1 MLDISLRPL
10 KDRLFDPLTAA
21 IPAFITPLQLTGLAF
36 LSGIASC
43 FFAAQGEPPQALY
56 CWLLNRI
63 LDCLDGALARRRNQS
78 SDLGGFLDLL
88 SDFIIYSAI
97 PICCMLGSPTS
108 VALHTSSSG
117 ARLQRRWLAV
127 ALAEASFHV
136 NNFVLFYV
144 AAVTEK
150 KRADRAVAA
159 GGKGK
164 EKEKDD
170 RQVKELTSVSMRPAL
185 VEGTES
191 GAIFTLM
198 LIRPDWTE
206 MLCFLLSAAVAV
218 GIMQRVSWTVRALS
232 S

>member
-10 KDRLFDPLTAA
+10 KDILFDPVTAI
-21 IPAFITPLQLTGLAF
+21 IPSFITPFHITLLAF

-43 FFAAQGEPPQALY
+43 FFAANDEPPRALAF
-56 CWLLNRI
+56 WLLNRA
-63 LDCLDGALARRRNQS
+63 LDCLDGALARRRNES

-97 PICCMLGSPTS
+97 PICCMLGLPTP
-108 VALHTSSSG
+108 VALHSSFSG

-150 KRADRAVAA
+150 KRAGAVRSQAK
-159 GGKGK
+159 GKGGEEDK
-164 EKEKDD
+164 T
-170 RQVKELTSVSMRPAL
+170 VKELTSVSMRPAL
-185 VEGTES
+185 IEGTES

-198 LIRPDWTE
+198 LIRPYWTE
-206 MLCFLLSAAVAV
+206 TLCILLAAAVAIAIV
-218 GIMQRVSWTVRALS
+218 QRVSWTVRALS
-232 S
+232 G